1 MNDDIDLLSDLGQLS
16 HLISSPCSEW
26 TAISVGISFVELQY
40 HEYNILWKLVTRR
53 AKSIL
58 RKCSISPI
66 CRSEVS
72 LHIIAALAIPNRIN
86 NLKLCFKNIEF
97 IIIGMILFFFR
108 CMSDFDSNKNN
119 YLQQKRSEDDSFNIK
134 KKELFYQ
141 TSVLRT
147 STSLPPNSALVVTE
161 PSS

>member
-1 MNDDIDLLSDLGQLS
+1 
-16 HLISSPCSEW
+16 
-26 TAISVGISFVELQY
+26 
-40 HEYNILWKLVTRR
+40 
-53 AKSIL
+53 
-58 RKCSISPI
+58 
-66 CRSEVS
+66 
-72 LHIIAALAIPNRIN
+72 
-86 NLKLCFKNIEF
+86 
-97 IIIGMILFFFR
+97 
-108 CMSDFDSNKNN
+108 MSDFDSNKNN